1 MHTNLSAKPRIEIV
15 DALRGFALFGIIL
28 AHFNNQYFAGFP
40 PPGHEAMG
48 IKNAADSILQGITDI
63 FIFGKFFTIFSFLFG
78 LSFGIQLL
86 NAKERNKPFLGR
98 FAWRLVI
105 LFLIAF
111 LHHIHYRGDILII
124 YAVLGFFLL
133 LYFKASNKWLLI
145 WAFFFILNG
154 PSAIFNT
161 VNYIS
166 SLSKPAVATAAQ
178 APEGID
184 FKQMGADAAIYY
196 NKAKE
201 GAYVWIIKNNITKEF
216 QNKLAFQLFSG
227 RLFVTMG
234 LFILGFYMA
243 RRRIFENVA
252 AYKKGFKK
260 WMWISLAL
268 SVAAVA
274 SYGLLNLQFGSAP
287 QTLPQLLGTMVVNIY
302 DPALST
308 VYVACFVLL
317 FQNVKWQ
324 RRLSALVPMGRMGLT
339 TYLTQTVFGLL
350 LFYGYGLNKLGEIG
364 NSVIF
369 PIAIAF
375 FILQVYIGK
384 WWMKRFYYGPVE
396 WLWRALTWFTIPPF
410 IKRKKPENVL
420 AAATV

>member
-1 MHTNLSAKPRIEIV
+1 MQTNLSTKPRIQIV

-28 AHFNNQYFAGFP
+28 AHANNQYFAGFP
-40 PPGHEAMG
+40 PPGHEALG
-48 IKNAADSILQGITDI
+48 IKNAVDPILQMITDVL
-63 FIFGKFFTIFSFLFG
+63 IFGKFFTIFSFLFG

-86 NAKERNKPFLGR
+86 NAKEKKKPLLGR

-111 LHHIHYRGDILII
+111 VHHIHYRGDILVI
-124 YAVLGFFLL
+124 YAVLGLFLL
-133 LYFKASNKWLLI
+133 LYFKANNKWLLI
-145 WAFFFILNG
+145 WSFFFMING

-166 SLSKPAVATAAQ
+166 TLSKPVIEKTAQ
-178 APEGID
+178 GPGGVD
-184 FKQMGADAAIYY
+184 VKKMGKDGTVFY
-196 NKAKE
+196 NIVKE
-201 GAYVWIIKNNITKEF
+201 GDYGWIIKNNITKEF

-243 RRRIFENVA
+243 RRRIFEDVA
-252 AYKKGFKK
+252 AYEKGFKK

-268 SVAAVA
+268 SVSAVA
-274 SYGLLNLQFGSAP
+274 SYGLLHLQFGSAP
-287 QTLPQLLGTMVVNIY
+287 KTLPQLIGSMIVNTY
-302 DPALST
+302 DPALSM

-317 FQNVKWQ
+317 FQNAKWQ
-324 RRLSALVPMGRMGLT
+324 KRLSGLAPMGRMGLT

-350 LFYGYGLNKLGEIG
+350 FFYGYGLNQLDEVG

-369 PIAIAF
+369 PLAIAF
-375 FILQVYIGK
+375 FILQIYIGK

-396 WLWRALTWFTIPPF
+396 WLWRALTWFTLPPF
-410 IKRKKPENVL
+410 RKSKKQEAVL
-420 AAATV
+420 AAAL